1 IVAEGI
7 SIEGVTPYLFD
18 NYTGTYTEIPQ
29 TGSVD
34 YSYSVDA
41 GITSS
46 IANDR
51 FSVVFFQSTLST
63 GSFDLDSVKLYP
75 NPTNIGKFYL

>member
-1 IVAEGI
+1 MDENFATSNNGELLSIENRAMPQETEEIQLEINTYRSTNYTIVAEGI

-34 YSYSVDA
+34 Y
-41 GITSS
+41 
-46 IANDR
+46 
-51 FSVVFFQSTLST
+51 
-63 GSFDLDSVKLYP
+63 
-75 NPTNIGKFYL
+75 